1 MTLEEQIEQIKEVPQ
16 EEKDKVQKRWNAIA
30 KPVGS
35 LGRLEDL
42 IIKIGAIK
50 GDLKNW
56 KKEKRALIVF
66 SGDHRVVE
74 EGVTQHGSA
83 ITKIMTDN
91 FPKGMTCVSTMAKVA
106 DVHVYTIDIGMIG
119 ERYSNKELSLH
130 EVVDKKIGEGAG
142 NIAIQPAMTFEQ
154 CRQAIQVGI
163 DLVKELKEKGYGII
177 ATGEMGIGN
186 TTPTSALTAV
196 LLNKSI
202 VEVTGTGAGL
212 SSAGFQKKKEVLE
225 RIILRHKENHL
236 RNPLDILSDIGGYE
250 IAGMV
255 GAFLGGAIY
264 GIPVIVD
271 GVISSV
277 AALVAA
283 RLNGNVKEY
292 ILPSHLSAEPSAKYI
307 QEALGFTPVI
317 HGDMRLGEGSG
328 AVALI
333 PLLDMGIEVYEKMIA
348 FEDLSL

>member
-1 MTLEEQIEQIKEVPQ
+1 MTLEAQLEIIKKVPQ
-16 EEKDKVQKRWNAIA
+16 EEKDKAQNRWNAIA
-30 KPVGS
+30 KPLGS
-35 LGRLEDL
+35 LGKLEDL
-42 IIKIGAIK
+42 VIKVGAIK
-50 GDLKNW
+50 GNLQNW
-56 KKEKRALIVF
+56 KEEKRALIVF
-66 SGDHRVVE
+66 AGDHGVVE
-74 EGVTQHGSA
+74 EGVALHGSA

-91 FPKGMTCVSTMAKVA
+91 FPKGMTCVSTMAKVSN
-106 DVHVYTIDIGMIG
+106 VHVYTVDIGMYG

-130 EVVDKKIGEGAG
+130 EVIDKKVGAGAG
-142 NIAIQPAMTFEQ
+142 NIAIESAMTSNQ

-177 ATGEMGIGN
+177 GTGEMGIGN

-196 LLNKSI
+196 LLNKS
-202 VEVTGTGAGL
+202 VEEVAGTGAGL
-212 SSAGFQKKKEVLE
+212 SPAGFQKKKEVLD
-225 RIILRHKENHL
+225 RILLRHKKNDLHHV
-236 RNPLDILSDIGGYE
+236 LDILSDIGGYE

-255 GAFLGGAIY
+255 GTFLGGAIY
-264 GIPVIVD
+264 SIPVIID

-277 AALVAA
+277 AALAA
-283 RLNGNVKEY
+283 VLLNPYVKDY

-307 QEALGFTPVI
+307 QEALGFSPII

-348 FEDLSL
+348 FEDLSF